1 MDKISLNNKVILI
14 TGVAGFIGSNLAKN
28 LYKTVKNI
36 TIIGIDNLNNY
47 YDVNLKQER
56 LEELSKYKTFKFVKA
71 NLQDKELILN
81 IFK

>member
-47 YDVNLKQER
+47 YDVNLGYVTTN
-56 LEELSKYKTFKFVKA
+56 S
-71 NLQDKELILN
+71 
-81 IFK
+81 